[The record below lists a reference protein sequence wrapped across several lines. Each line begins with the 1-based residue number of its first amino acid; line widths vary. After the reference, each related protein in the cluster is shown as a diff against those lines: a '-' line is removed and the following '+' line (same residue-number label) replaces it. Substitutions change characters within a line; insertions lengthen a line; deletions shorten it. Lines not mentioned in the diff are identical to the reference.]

1 MSRGNG
7 HKLMNKITL
16 QAILSPSVFTVAPDT
31 PLPDVLAS
39 MESQRISCVVAV
51 DSSHRPLGIFTEQD
65 AIRLMSERK
74 AVGQLRMSDVMSH
87 SPLTAAASLDFRD
100 AYRLISEKGFRHL
113 IVVGDEKRV
122 VGVVSEGDF
131 IQHIGLEYLIGIK
144 TVSNAMTRDLISLEE
159 GATLAEAV
167 DLMAL
172 NKISCVIISR
182 DNKPLGI
189 ITERDAARLARTI
202 VDPALVPITEVM
214 NKPVKTVDGTLPIPE
229 AMKMMDSLKIRRLVV
244 VEDGILTGIVTR
256 HDFLKTMQGR
266 YIEFL
271 HETLQNQHDDLKH
284 AHKQI
289 ERTRQQLMYHNL
301 MEQVNDAIIV
311 LRAESGTIVD
321 CNEQACRDL
330 GYSRDQM
337 LQMNIFDFTTRMVPG
352 QVWQTELENL
362 IQNGQ
367 RLTETQHRRRD
378 GSLFPVEIHARLVHK
393 DNERYIVAVVRDL
406 TARKLTQTQ
415 LQLQDIALRSS
426 ANAIVIT
433 DKDAVIQW
441 ANPAFAQMTGYSPE
455 EAIGKHPKDLVSSGA
470 QSHKF
475 YDALW
480 KTILS
485 GQVWRGELI
494 NKRKDGSLYTEE
506 MTITPV
512 YTETGI
518 VTHFIAVKQNISERK
533 LHEQMQTARN
543 KMLEMIATNQPLHN
557 ILLDAIQGLE
567 QLFPHMSAS
576 VLQIDKTSGCL
587 GQGIAP
593 SLPDFYNEAI
603 NGVHPGASVGS
614 CGTAAYTGEIV
625 IVGDI
630 QTHEYWRDYR
640 ELAARAG
647 LAACTSV
654 PFKNE
659 AGEVLGTFAVYFSKP
674 QVPGKVELE
683 LIIDYA
689 RIAAIAVDKEHNR
702 LKRITA
708 EALLRSSEANYRNL
722 VESAPFPVAI
732 TDVENNSLVFANR
745 HALQLFE
752 STSELAKEQKVD
764 YYYASPTDRNKLIS
778 RLTAGEIVR
787 AEEIEFVT
795 ATGKHIWVL
804 MTAASIIFDGKPS
817 HVAALIDI
825 TLRKVAEEQLRESAA
840 VMQNTHEGVVITDTS
855 PHILAINEAYTA
867 ITGYSPQEVIGKD
880 PGILRSGRQ
889 DISFYE
895 TMWNELQKNG
905 YWQGEMWNRRKSGE
919 IYPQWMSISAVLNEQ
934 RQPIRYIGVFSDISK
949 LKESQSQ
956 LEFLAHHDPL
966 TRLYNRSAVES
977 RMEQELEQANRHH
990 LQLCV
995 LFIDLDRFKQVN
1007 DSFGHLIGDELLCS
1021 VAERLKA
1028 RLREGDTLGR
1038 LGGDEFVL
1046 LASPMQDKHDAAVIA
1061 RDIIVSLSE
1070 PFNLSTGHEVFIGAS
1085 IGISLYPDNGA
1096 SVAELTKNADAA
1108 MYLAK
1113 ENGRN
1118 QFSFY
1123 TPELN
1128 ADARN
1133 KLELENDLRRAVL
1146 HSELRLHYQ
1155 AKVDLASGSICGA
1168 EALVRW
1174 KKPDGSW
1181 VSPDQF
1187 IPVAEKSGV
1196 ILSIGN
1202 WVIDQACAQIRQWMD
1217 EGLPEICVAVN
1228 VSSRQFRSGHLDL
1241 LVKDA
1246 LQKYG
1251 ISSHQLE
1258 LELTESM
1265 LMNEPER
1272 AIETM
1277 HKLKKVGVKI
1287 SLDDFGTGYS
1297 NFGYLRRFPIDSLK
1311 IDQSF
1316 VRGVASKPEDAM
1328 IVDSIIGLAQR
1339 MKLRVIAEGVETS
1352 DQLHYLRAN
1361 HCDEL
1366 QGYLFSKAL
1375 PAEEFASLLVS
1386 GKKLP
1391 E

>member
-1 MSRGNG
+1 
-7 HKLMNKITL
+7 MNKLTL

-39 MESQRISCVVAV
+39 MESLRISCVIAV
-51 DSSHRPLGIFTEQD
+51 DGKHRPLGIFTEQD
-65 AIRLMSERK
+65 AIRMMAERK
-74 AVGQLRMSDVMSH
+74 VPAQLLISDVMS
-87 SPLTAAASLDFRD
+87 SPPFTAPSDLEFHD

-113 IVVGDEKRV
+113 IVIDDQNRV
-122 VGVVSEGDF
+122 VGVASEGDF
-131 IQHIGLEYLIGIK
+131 LQHLDIEYLIGIK
-144 TVSNAMTRDLISLEE
+144 TVGNAMTRDLII
-159 GATLAEAV
+159 LAENASLADAV
-167 DLMAL
+167 SLMDR
-172 NKISCVIISR
+172 NRISCVVIVR
-182 DNKPLGI
+182 DKTPVGI
-189 ITERDAARLARTI
+189 ITERDVARLARTI
-202 VDPALVPITEVM
+202 PDPAVVSIVDVM
-214 NKPVKTVDGTLPIPE
+214 HKPVKTVDCSLPIPD
-229 AMKMMDSLKIRRLVV
+229 AMQMMDSSRIRRLVV
-244 VEDGILTGIVTR
+244 IQDGMLAGIVTR
-256 HDFLKTMQGR
+256 HDFVKTMQGR
-266 YIEFL
+266 YIENL
-271 HETLQNQHDDLKH
+271 HRTLEQQRNDLRQT
-284 AHKQI
+284 HKQI
-289 ERTRQQLMYHNL
+289 EKTRQQLLYHNL

-311 LRAESGTIVD
+311 LRAENGAIVD

-330 GYSRDQM
+330 GYTRDEM
-337 LQMNIFDFTTRMVPG
+337 LKISIFDFTTRMVPG
-352 QVWQTELENL
+352 DVWLKELDTL
-362 IQNGQ
+362 SRAGQ

-393 DNERYIVAVVRDL
+393 DSDRYIVAVARDL
-406 TARKLTQTQ
+406 TARKRTQTQ
-415 LQLQDIALRSS
+415 LQLQDTALRSS

-441 ANPAFAQMTGYSPE
+441 ANPAFAHMTGYTQE
-455 EAIGKHPKDLVSSGA
+455 EAVGKHPKDLVSSGV
-470 QSHKF
+470 QTREF

-480 KTILS
+480 KTILD

-512 YTETGI
+512 YEQSGG
-518 VTHFIAVKQNISERK
+518 VTHFIAVKQDISERK
-533 LHEQMQTARN
+533 LREQMQTARN
-543 KMLEMIATNQPLHN
+543 RMLEMIAINRPLYD
-557 ILLDAIQGLE
+557 ILLDAILGLE
-567 QLFPHMSAS
+567 QLFPHMRAS
-576 VLQIDKTSGCL
+576 VLQIDSTTGCL

-593 SLPDFYNEAI
+593 GLPDFYNAAI
-603 NGVHPGASVGS
+603 NGVQPGAGVGS
-614 CGTAAYTGEIV
+614 CGTAAHTGETV
-625 IVGDI
+625 VVGDI
-630 QTHEYWRDYR
+630 QTHAYWRDYR
-640 ELAARAG
+640 ELAQRAG

-659 AGEVLGTFAVYFSKP
+659 SGEVLGTFAVYFSTP
-674 QVPGKVELE
+674 RIPSAIELE
-683 LIIDYA
+683 LINDFA
-689 RIAAIAVDKEHNR
+689 RMAGIAVDKEHNR
-702 LKRITA
+702 IKRITA
-708 EALLRSSEANYRNL
+708 EAQLRGSEENYRNL

-732 TDVENNSLVFANR
+732 TDVENKSLVFANR

-752 STSELAKEQKVD
+752 SSAERIRGQEVNN
-764 YYYASPTDRNKLIS
+764 YYATPSDRNLLLA
-778 RLTAGEIVR
+778 RLAAGDVVR
-787 AEEIEFVT
+787 GEEIEFVT

-804 MTAASIIFDGKPS
+804 MTAASILFDGRPS

-825 TLRKVAEEQLRESAA
+825 TLRKKAEEQLREAAA
-840 VMQNTHEGVVITDTS
+840 VMQSTHEGVVITDIT
-855 PHILAINEAYTA
+855 PHILAVNGAYTA
-867 ITGYSPQEVIGKD
+867 ITGYSPQEVTGKD

-889 DISFYE
+889 DSAFYE
-895 TMWNELQKNG
+895 AMWSELRNNG
-905 YWQGEMWNRRKSGE
+905 YWQGEMWNRRKNGE
-919 IYPQWMSISAVLNEQ
+919 IYPQWMSISAVFDEQ

-949 LKESQSQ
+949 LKQSQSQ

-966 TRLYNRSAVES
+966 TRLYNRSAVEA
-977 RMEQELEQANRHH
+977 RMDQELEQANRHQ

-1046 LASPMQDKHDAAVIA
+1046 LASPLQDKHDAAVIA
-1061 RDIIVSLSE
+1061 RDIITSLSE

-1085 IGISLYPDNGA
+1085 IGISLYPDNGS

-1128 ADARN
+1128 ADARH

-1146 HSELRLHYQ
+1146 HNELRLHYQ
-1155 AKVDLASGSICGA
+1155 AKVDIGSGSICGA

-1202 WVIDQACAQIRQWMD
+1202 WVVEQACAQIRTWMD
-1217 EGLPEICVAVN
+1217 AGLPEICVAVN
-1228 VSSRQFRSGHLDL
+1228 VSARQFRSGHLDV
-1241 LVKDA
+1241 LVNDA
-1246 LQKYG
+1246 LKKYG
-1251 ISSHQLE
+1251 IAARQLE

-1272 AIETM
+1272 AIDTM
-1277 HKLKKVGVKI
+1277 HKLKKVGVRI

-1316 VRGVASKPEDAM
+1316 VRGVSSKPEDAM

-1339 MKLRVIAEGVETS
+1339 MKLRVIAEGVETT

-1361 HCDEL
+1361 HCDEM

-1375 PAEEFASLLVS
+1375 PAQEFASLLNT
-1386 GKKLP
+1386 GKKLSA
-1391 E
+1391 